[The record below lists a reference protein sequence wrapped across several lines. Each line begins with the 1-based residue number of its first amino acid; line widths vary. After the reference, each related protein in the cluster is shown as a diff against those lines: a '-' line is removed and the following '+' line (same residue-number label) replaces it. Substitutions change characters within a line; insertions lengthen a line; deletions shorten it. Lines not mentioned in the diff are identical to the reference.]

1 MEDIINIQEWAE
13 QWINDMS
20 LAVKNQDKQLIMALY
35 KDNQESEIDWAED
48 VSPSMA
54 REYDELIDQA
64 NDILL

>member
-1 MEDIINIQEWAE
+1 MEDIIDIQEWANK
-13 QWINDMS
+13 WLDDMS
-20 LAVKNQDKQLIMALY
+20 QAVMNQNKQLIMALY